1 MKFTSTLILMALCAL
16 LLFTCKEDD
25 NPNPKNACSVE
36 DPVHDLPWL
45 AAKVEEMQNSSLAE
59 YWYVTQAQYGTETV
73 FIYGN
78 CCPFCNTMTPVFNCS
93 GEQLGIVGDGT
104 FEMDSFK
111 DEAVI
116 WAPDDSHCQF

>member
-1 MKFTSTLILMALCAL
+1 MKFTSSLILIAWCAL
-16 LLFTCKEDD
+16 LLLTCKEDD
-25 NPNPKNACSVE
+25 SPKPKNTCSVE

-45 AAKVEEMQNSSLAE
+45 AAEVEEMQNSSLAE
-59 YWYVTQAQYGTETV
+59 YWYITQAQYGAETV

-93 GEQLGIVGDGT
+93 GEQLGTVGDGT
-104 FEMDSFK
+104 FEMDNFK
-111 DEAVI
+111 NEAVI